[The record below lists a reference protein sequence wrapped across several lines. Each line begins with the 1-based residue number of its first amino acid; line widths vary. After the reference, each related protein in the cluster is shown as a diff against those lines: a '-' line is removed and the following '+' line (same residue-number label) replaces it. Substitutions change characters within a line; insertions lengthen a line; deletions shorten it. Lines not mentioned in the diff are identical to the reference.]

1 MRLLGGGRG
10 ESEVHRR
17 GRDHGTT
24 AAVSAWTRRRQ
35 TGAKD
40 VAVAW
45 PRGRRRKMR
54 TRARDGR
61 GGYDAAAAARDGE
74 ARAVADA
81 AAGRGDGRAARVEA
95 VRPDAHQGEARPSPR
110 SLAMK
115 SVEFYKINT
124 NIINQSQ
131 HSVRS
136 NILARART
144 RTDDEDAGRLSSGED
159 ERGGRAP
166 PGTWVSRRRGRAVTR
181 VQSTMLSML
190 VGCPV
195 SCPANSIHKFLFFFI
210 FATNVVPA
218 PPSAHD
224 RLDWL
229 LLPGG
234 YDVFS

>member
-1 MRLLGGGRG
+1 
-10 ESEVHRR
+10 
-17 GRDHGTT
+17 
-24 AAVSAWTRRRQ
+24 
-35 TGAKD
+35 
-40 VAVAW
+40 
-45 PRGRRRKMR
+45 
-54 TRARDGR
+54 
-61 GGYDAAAAARDGE
+61 
-74 ARAVADA
+74 
-81 AAGRGDGRAARVEA
+81 
-95 VRPDAHQGEARPSPR
+95 
-110 SLAMK
+110 MK

-131 HSVRS
+131 HSARS

-195 SCPANSIHKFLFFFI
+195 SCPANSIHNFLFFFI

-224 RLDWL
+224 RLEMIIVAWWL
-229 LLPGG
+229 
-234 YDVFS
+234 

>member
-10 ESEVHRR
+10 ESEVHRC

-24 AAVSAWTRRRQ
+24 AAVSTWTRRRR

-45 PRGRRRKMR
+45 PRGRRQKMR

-61 GGYDAAAAARDGE
+61 GGYDTAAAARDGE
-74 ARAVADA
+74 ARVVADA

-124 NIINQSQ
+124 NIIN
-131 HSVRS
+131 
-136 NILARART
+136 
-144 RTDDEDAGRLSSGED
+144 
-159 ERGGRAP
+159 
-166 PGTWVSRRRGRAVTR
+166 
-181 VQSTMLSML
+181 
-190 VGCPV
+190 
-195 SCPANSIHKFLFFFI
+195 
-210 FATNVVPA
+210 
-218 PPSAHD
+218 
-224 RLDWL
+224 
-229 LLPGG
+229 
-234 YDVFS
+234 